1 MVSTSLKLNMTDIS
15 EIKMVAPNWEYCLL
29 MIYFTDTIESVEE
42 LKRHSKG
49 QIYASAIFSY

>member
-1 MVSTSLKLNMTDIS
+1 MVSTSLKLNTTDIS
-15 EIKMVAPNWEYCLL
+15 EINTPDPNWERCLL